1 MSAMST
7 RIIRCR
13 VAQEYVVGA
22 GAVLGATGGDGGTVL
37 ELEFEPEWAGCV
49 KRLAWY
55 DALGNFKTTQICTVD
70 RLLPGSYNVY
80 QMPVPLEALE
90 VCGEALLTIRG
101 AVVNEDGTL
110 GPVRISATA
119 RFRVLEGRWPE
130 ALEKVSPSETEQLQ
144 AQIDAFLPQITTV
157 TGNAEL
163 AWESSQQAQEA
174 AKRADEDAQSARS
187 SADRGADSAR
197 AAADSEAQAR
207 RYAGL
212 AQAEAERAAVPAV
225 AGIYNLILT
234 DRVTGARFALLCEE
248 ARLVLLEVS
257 PDLDAME
264 LYLVDHATGVDYSV
278 VVEDG
283 RLMLEE
289 R

>member
-1 MSAMST
+1 MSAMSE

-37 ELEFEPEWAGCV
+37 ELEFEPEWNGYV

-55 DALGNFKTTQICTVD
+55 DALGNFKTTQVCTAD
-70 RLLPGSYNVY
+70 RLLPGSVNVY
-80 QMPVPLEALE
+80 RMPVPLEALS

-101 AVVNEDGTL
+101 AVVKEDGSA
-110 GPVRISATA
+110 GAVRISATA
-119 RFRVLEGRWPE
+119 QFRVLEGRWPE
-130 ALEKVSPSETEQLQ
+130 ALEPVSPSETEQLQ

-157 TGNAEL
+157 AGNAEL
-163 AWESSQQAQEA
+163 AWECAQQSIESAQNARTNAEKA
-174 AKRADEDAQSARS
+174 RQSADS
-187 SADRGADSAR
+187 SADCAW
-197 AAADSEAQAR
+197 AAADSETQAR

-212 AQAEAERAAVPAV
+212 AQAEAERATVPAV
-225 AGIYNLILT
+225 AGVYNLILT
-234 DRVTGARFALLCEE
+234 DRVTGSRFALLCEE

-257 PDLDAME
+257 PDLDAVE
-264 LYLVDHATGVDYSV
+264 LYLVDCATGVDYSM
-278 VVEDG
+278 VVENG